1 MNEEEKKRLDES
13 EPQTE
18 TDAEQTPPIP
28 ESEAAE
34 SSSECEEEEEMEDAA
49 VSEDENGDESVPEPE
64 AEQPQQEPQQEPQPQ
79 QQPMEKML
87 TQSQVNE
94 LVGRARQ
101 EGRESALKELYGR
114 YGVSG
119 DSELN
124 DVFGRGQAY
133 LTLDDDFKA
142 EQSSNKALLAENAL
156 LKTKVDESR
165 WEDIKAIL
173 GSKNMDITPE
183 NIEAEIPTHPEWRQT
198 VVAQQQQQ
206 AQAQPQQD
214 SLQPQQQPQQAV
226 LRKLGSESTAKDG
239 GNGDDEESEQ
249 ERAMKLFGF
258 NKEKRKGEK
267 RIMTLE
273 EAKAAIEDLKAQGE
287 TEDDILKVLYGMFT
301 EDKLSLSDLRTFIGI
316 LGYEFTE
323 EFEAMSD
330 EDKKTKGWEQEDDP
344 EKSGVDKEEIEKAKE
359 FGDDEGE
366 EKEPEEPEEESE
378 DDEKKRAMKLFGLD
392 K

>member
-18 TDAEQTPPIP
+18 TDAEQQPPIQEP
-28 ESEAAE
+28 EAAE
-34 SSSECEEEEEMEDAA
+34 SSSSSECEEEEETAETADA

-64 AEQPQQEPQQEPQPQ
+64 AEQQQPQQEQP

-198 VVAQQQQQ
+198 VSVQQQPQV
-206 AQAQPQQD
+206 QAQPQQD
-214 SLQPQQQPQQAV
+214 SPLQAQQPQPQQQQAV
-226 LRKLGSESTAKDG
+226 LRKLGSESTAKNG
-239 GNGDDEESEQ
+239 GNGDDEESEKEQ
-249 ERAMKLFGF
+249 AMRLFGF
-258 NKEKRKGEK
+258 NK
-267 RIMTLE
+267 
-273 EAKAAIEDLKAQGE
+273 
-287 TEDDILKVLYGMFT
+287 
-301 EDKLSLSDLRTFIGI
+301 
-316 LGYEFTE
+316 
-323 EFEAMSD
+323 
-330 EDKKTKGWEQEDDP
+330 
-344 EKSGVDKEEIEKAKE
+344 
-359 FGDDEGE
+359 
-366 EKEPEEPEEESE
+366 
-378 DDEKKRAMKLFGLD
+378 
-392 K
+392 

>member
-1 MNEEEKKRLDES
+1 MNEEEKKRLSESEVVGDES
-13 EPQTE
+13 SEASSEVANESECSQAE
-18 TDAEQTPPIP
+18 TDNTQPTM
-28 ESEAAE
+28 SEP
-34 SSSECEEEEEMEDAA
+34 A
-49 VSEDENGDESVPEPE
+49 VSEDENGDESEPEPE
-64 AEQPQQEPQQEPQPQ
+64 AEAEPQQEPQPQQPQ

-198 VVAQQQQQ
+198 VVAAAQ

-214 SLQPQQQPQQAV
+214 SLQPQPQQQAV
-226 LRKLGSESTAKDG
+226 LRKLGSESTAKD
-239 GNGDDEESEQ
+239 GDDEESEQ

-258 NKEKRKGEK
+258 NK
-267 RIMTLE
+267 
-273 EAKAAIEDLKAQGE
+273 
-287 TEDDILKVLYGMFT
+287 
-301 EDKLSLSDLRTFIGI
+301 
-316 LGYEFTE
+316 
-323 EFEAMSD
+323 
-330 EDKKTKGWEQEDDP
+330 
-344 EKSGVDKEEIEKAKE
+344 
-359 FGDDEGE
+359 
-366 EKEPEEPEEESE
+366 
-378 DDEKKRAMKLFGLD
+378 
-392 K
+392 

>member
-13 EPQTE
+13 TDDHSQTE
-18 TDAEQTPPIP
+18 ADAEQQPPIP
-28 ESEAAE
+28 EPEAAE
-34 SSSECEEEEEMEDAA
+34 SSSECDEEETAAEADAD
-49 VSEDENGDESVPEPE
+49 SEDENGDESEPEPE
-64 AEQPQQEPQQEPQPQ
+64 AAEQQQPQQEPQPQQQ

-198 VVAQQQQQ
+198 VVAAAQ

-226 LRKLGSESTAKDG
+226 LRKLGSESTAKNG

-249 ERAMKLFGF
+249 EQAMKLFGF
-258 NKEKRKGEK
+258 NK
-267 RIMTLE
+267 
-273 EAKAAIEDLKAQGE
+273 
-287 TEDDILKVLYGMFT
+287 
-301 EDKLSLSDLRTFIGI
+301 
-316 LGYEFTE
+316 
-323 EFEAMSD
+323 
-330 EDKKTKGWEQEDDP
+330 
-344 EKSGVDKEEIEKAKE
+344 
-359 FGDDEGE
+359 
-366 EKEPEEPEEESE
+366 
-378 DDEKKRAMKLFGLD
+378 
-392 K
+392 

>member
-1 MNEEEKKRLDES
+1 MNEEEKKRLSES
-13 EPQTE
+13 EVDDANGAE
-18 TDAEQTPPIP
+18 T
-28 ESEAAE
+28 
-34 SSSECEEEEEMEDAA
+34 SSEVTNEPEPEPQAEADNPQPTMSEPEPEAEPA

-64 AEQPQQEPQQEPQPQ
+64 QQQQQQQQQ

-119 DSELN
+119 DTELN

-133 LTLDDDFKA
+133 VTLDDDFRA

-183 NIEAEIPTHPEWRQT
+183 NIEAEIPTHPEWRQMAA
-198 VVAQQQQQ
+198 VAQPQP
-206 AQAQPQQD
+206 QAQPQQD
-214 SLQPQQQPQQAV
+214 SLQPQQQQQAV

-239 GNGDDEESEQ
+239 GNGDDDESEQ

-258 NKEKRKGEK
+258 NK
-267 RIMTLE
+267 
-273 EAKAAIEDLKAQGE
+273 
-287 TEDDILKVLYGMFT
+287 
-301 EDKLSLSDLRTFIGI
+301 
-316 LGYEFTE
+316 
-323 EFEAMSD
+323 
-330 EDKKTKGWEQEDDP
+330 
-344 EKSGVDKEEIEKAKE
+344 
-359 FGDDEGE
+359 
-366 EKEPEEPEEESE
+366 
-378 DDEKKRAMKLFGLD
+378 
-392 K
+392 

>member
-1 MNEEEKKRLDES
+1 MNEEEKKRLSES
-13 EPQTE
+13 SETSSEVTNEPEPQAE
-18 TDAEQTPPIP
+18 TDNPQP
-28 ESEAAE
+28 EAAE
-34 SSSECEEEEEMEDAA
+34 PA
-49 VSEDENGDESVPEPE
+49 VSEDGNGDESVPEPE
-64 AEQPQQEPQQEPQPQ
+64 AEQQQPQEEEQQ

-133 LTLDDDFKA
+133 VTLDDDFKA

-183 NIEAEIPTHPEWRQT
+183 NIEAEIPTHPEWRQIAAA
-198 VVAQQQQQ
+198 AQQPQ
-206 AQAQPQQD
+206 AQSQPQPQQD
-214 SLQPQQQPQQAV
+214 SLQPQPQQQQQAV

-258 NKEKRKGEK
+258 NK
-267 RIMTLE
+267 
-273 EAKAAIEDLKAQGE
+273 
-287 TEDDILKVLYGMFT
+287 
-301 EDKLSLSDLRTFIGI
+301 
-316 LGYEFTE
+316 
-323 EFEAMSD
+323 
-330 EDKKTKGWEQEDDP
+330 
-344 EKSGVDKEEIEKAKE
+344 
-359 FGDDEGE
+359 
-366 EKEPEEPEEESE
+366 
-378 DDEKKRAMKLFGLD
+378 
-392 K
+392 

>member
-1 MNEEEKKRLDES
+1 MNEEEKKRLSES
-13 EPQTE
+13 EVDDANGAETSSEVANEPEAAADNPQ
-18 TDAEQTPPIP
+18 P
-28 ESEAAE
+28 EAAE
-34 SSSECEEEEEMEDAA
+34 TADA
-49 VSEDENGDESVPEPE
+49 VSEDENGDESEPEPE
-64 AEQPQQEPQQEPQPQ
+64 AEQQQPQEEPQPQQ

-198 VVAQQQQQ
+198 VSVQQQQQ

-214 SLQPQQQPQQAV
+214 SLQPQPQPQQAV
-226 LRKLGSESTAKDG
+226 LRKLGSESTAKNG
-239 GNGDDEESEQ
+239 GNGDDEESEKEQ
-249 ERAMKLFGF
+249 AMRLFGF
-258 NKEKRKGEK
+258 NK
-267 RIMTLE
+267 
-273 EAKAAIEDLKAQGE
+273 
-287 TEDDILKVLYGMFT
+287 
-301 EDKLSLSDLRTFIGI
+301 
-316 LGYEFTE
+316 
-323 EFEAMSD
+323 
-330 EDKKTKGWEQEDDP
+330 
-344 EKSGVDKEEIEKAKE
+344 
-359 FGDDEGE
+359 
-366 EKEPEEPEEESE
+366 
-378 DDEKKRAMKLFGLD
+378 
-392 K
+392 

>member
-13 EPQTE
+13 EVDDANGAETSSEVANEREPQAE
-18 TDAEQTPPIP
+18 TDNPQP
-28 ESEAAE
+28 EAAE
-34 SSSECEEEEEMEDAA
+34 TADA
-49 VSEDENGDESVPEPE
+49 VSEDENGDESEPEPE
-64 AEQPQQEPQQEPQPQ
+64 AEQQQPQEEQPQPQPQQ

-198 VVAQQQQQ
+198 VSVQQQQQQQ

-214 SLQPQQQPQQAV
+214 SLQPQPQPQQAV

-258 NKEKRKGEK
+258 NK
-267 RIMTLE
+267 
-273 EAKAAIEDLKAQGE
+273 
-287 TEDDILKVLYGMFT
+287 
-301 EDKLSLSDLRTFIGI
+301 
-316 LGYEFTE
+316 
-323 EFEAMSD
+323 
-330 EDKKTKGWEQEDDP
+330 
-344 EKSGVDKEEIEKAKE
+344 
-359 FGDDEGE
+359 
-366 EKEPEEPEEESE
+366 
-378 DDEKKRAMKLFGLD
+378 
-392 K
+392 

>member
-1 MNEEEKKRLDES
+1 MNEEEKKRLSESEVVGDES
-13 EPQTE
+13 SEASSEVANESESQAE
-18 TDAEQTPPIP
+18 TDNTQPTMSEP
-28 ESEAAE
+28 EPEAVE
-34 SSSECEEEEEMEDAA
+34 TA

-64 AEQPQQEPQQEPQPQ
+64 AEQQQPQQEPQ

-198 VVAQQQQQ
+198 VSVQQQQPQ
-206 AQAQPQQD
+206 AQQPQQD
-214 SLQPQQQPQQAV
+214 SPLQAQQPQQQQQAV
-226 LRKLGSESTAKDG
+226 LRKLGSESTAKNG
-239 GNGDDEESEQ
+239 GNGDDEESEKEQ
-249 ERAMKLFGF
+249 AMRLFGF
-258 NKEKRKGEK
+258 NK
-267 RIMTLE
+267 
-273 EAKAAIEDLKAQGE
+273 
-287 TEDDILKVLYGMFT
+287 
-301 EDKLSLSDLRTFIGI
+301 
-316 LGYEFTE
+316 
-323 EFEAMSD
+323 
-330 EDKKTKGWEQEDDP
+330 
-344 EKSGVDKEEIEKAKE
+344 
-359 FGDDEGE
+359 
-366 EKEPEEPEEESE
+366 
-378 DDEKKRAMKLFGLD
+378 
-392 K
+392 

>member
-1 MNEEEKKRLDES
+1 MNEEEKKRLSES
-13 EPQTE
+13 SETSSEVTNEPEAEPQAE
-18 TDAEQTPPIP
+18 TDNPQP
-28 ESEAAE
+28 EAAE
-34 SSSECEEEEEMEDAA
+34 PA

-64 AEQPQQEPQQEPQPQ
+64 AAEQPQEEPQPQQ

-198 VVAQQQQQ
+198 VSVQQQPQV
-206 AQAQPQQD
+206 QAQPQQD
-214 SLQPQQQPQQAV
+214 SLQPQPQQAV
-226 LRKLGSESTAKDG
+226 LRKLGSESTAKGG
-239 GNGDDEESEQ
+239 GNGDDEESEREQ
-249 ERAMKLFGF
+249 AMKLFGF
-258 NKEKRKGEK
+258 NK
-267 RIMTLE
+267 
-273 EAKAAIEDLKAQGE
+273 
-287 TEDDILKVLYGMFT
+287 
-301 EDKLSLSDLRTFIGI
+301 
-316 LGYEFTE
+316 
-323 EFEAMSD
+323 
-330 EDKKTKGWEQEDDP
+330 
-344 EKSGVDKEEIEKAKE
+344 
-359 FGDDEGE
+359 
-366 EKEPEEPEEESE
+366 
-378 DDEKKRAMKLFGLD
+378 
-392 K
+392 

>member
-13 EPQTE
+13 TDDHSQTE
-18 TDAEQTPPIP
+18 ADAEQNPPIQDP
-28 ESEAAE
+28 EAAE
-34 SSSECEEEEEMEDAA
+34 SSSECEEEEETAAEADA
-49 VSEDENGDESVPEPE
+49 VSEDENGDESEPEPE
-64 AEQPQQEPQQEPQPQ
+64 AAEQQQPQQEPQPQQ

-183 NIEAEIPTHPEWRQT
+183 NIEAEIPTHPEWRPT
-198 VVAQQQQQ
+198 VVAAQQQSQ
-206 AQAQPQQD
+206 AQQPQQD
-214 SLQPQQQPQQAV
+214 SLQPQAQPQPQPQQAV
-226 LRKLGSESTAKDG
+226 LRKLGSESTAKNG
-239 GNGDDEESEQ
+239 GNGDDEESEKEQ
-249 ERAMKLFGF
+249 AMKLFGF
-258 NKEKRKGEK
+258 NK
-267 RIMTLE
+267 
-273 EAKAAIEDLKAQGE
+273 
-287 TEDDILKVLYGMFT
+287 
-301 EDKLSLSDLRTFIGI
+301 
-316 LGYEFTE
+316 
-323 EFEAMSD
+323 
-330 EDKKTKGWEQEDDP
+330 
-344 EKSGVDKEEIEKAKE
+344 
-359 FGDDEGE
+359 
-366 EKEPEEPEEESE
+366 
-378 DDEKKRAMKLFGLD
+378 
-392 K
+392 

>member
-1 MNEEEKKRLDES
+1 MNEEEKKRLSESEVVGDES
-13 EPQTE
+13 SEASSEVANESESQAE
-18 TDAEQTPPIP
+18 TDNTQPTMSEP
-28 ESEAAE
+28 EPEAVE
-34 SSSECEEEEEMEDAA
+34 TA

-64 AEQPQQEPQQEPQPQ
+64 AEQQPQQEPQQQ

-198 VVAQQQQQ
+198 VSVQQQSQV
-206 AQAQPQQD
+206 QAQPQQD
-214 SLQPQQQPQQAV
+214 SLQPQQQAV
-226 LRKLGSESTAKDG
+226 LRKLGSESTAKNG
-239 GNGDDEESEQ
+239 ENGDDEESEQ

-258 NKEKRKGEK
+258 NK
-267 RIMTLE
+267 
-273 EAKAAIEDLKAQGE
+273 
-287 TEDDILKVLYGMFT
+287 
-301 EDKLSLSDLRTFIGI
+301 
-316 LGYEFTE
+316 
-323 EFEAMSD
+323 
-330 EDKKTKGWEQEDDP
+330 
-344 EKSGVDKEEIEKAKE
+344 
-359 FGDDEGE
+359 
-366 EKEPEEPEEESE
+366 
-378 DDEKKRAMKLFGLD
+378 
-392 K
+392 

>member
-13 EPQTE
+13 TDDHSQTE
-18 TDAEQTPPIP
+18 ADAEQQPPIQDP
-28 ESEAAE
+28 EAAE
-34 SSSECEEEEEMEDAA
+34 CSECEEEETEETA
-49 VSEDENGDESVPEPE
+49 VSEDENGDESEPEPE
-64 AEQPQQEPQQEPQPQ
+64 AEPQQQ

-198 VVAQQQQQ
+198 VSVQQQQQSQ

-214 SLQPQQQPQQAV
+214 SPLQAQPQPQQQQQAV
-226 LRKLGSESTAKDG
+226 LRKLGSESTAKGG

-258 NKEKRKGEK
+258 NK
-267 RIMTLE
+267 
-273 EAKAAIEDLKAQGE
+273 
-287 TEDDILKVLYGMFT
+287 
-301 EDKLSLSDLRTFIGI
+301 
-316 LGYEFTE
+316 
-323 EFEAMSD
+323 
-330 EDKKTKGWEQEDDP
+330 
-344 EKSGVDKEEIEKAKE
+344 
-359 FGDDEGE
+359 
-366 EKEPEEPEEESE
+366 
-378 DDEKKRAMKLFGLD
+378 
-392 K
+392 

>member
-1 MNEEEKKRLDES
+1 MNEEEKKRLSESEVVGDES
-13 EPQTE
+13 SEASSEVANESESQAE
-18 TDAEQTPPIP
+18 TDNTQPTMSEP
-28 ESEAAE
+28 EPEAVE
-34 SSSECEEEEEMEDAA
+34 TA
-49 VSEDENGDESVPEPE
+49 VSEDENGDESEPEPE
-64 AEQPQQEPQQEPQPQ
+64 AEPQPQPQQEQPQPQ

-198 VVAQQQQQ
+198 VSVQQQQQ
-206 AQAQPQQD
+206 AQQPQQD
-214 SLQPQQQPQQAV
+214 SLQPQQQQVQPQQQAV
-226 LRKLGSESTAKDG
+226 LRKLGSESTAKNG
-239 GNGDDEESEQ
+239 ENGDDEESEKEQ
-249 ERAMKLFGF
+249 AMRLFGF
-258 NKEKRKGEK
+258 NK
-267 RIMTLE
+267 
-273 EAKAAIEDLKAQGE
+273 
-287 TEDDILKVLYGMFT
+287 
-301 EDKLSLSDLRTFIGI
+301 
-316 LGYEFTE
+316 
-323 EFEAMSD
+323 
-330 EDKKTKGWEQEDDP
+330 
-344 EKSGVDKEEIEKAKE
+344 
-359 FGDDEGE
+359 
-366 EKEPEEPEEESE
+366 
-378 DDEKKRAMKLFGLD
+378 
-392 K
+392 

>member
-13 EPQTE
+13 TDDHSQTE
-18 TDAEQTPPIP
+18 TDAEQNPPIQEP
-28 ESEAAE
+28 EAAE
-34 SSSECEEEEEMEDAA
+34 SSECSECEEEEMEDAA
-49 VSEDENGDESVPEPE
+49 VSEDENGDESEPEPE
-64 AEQPQQEPQQEPQPQ
+64 AAEQQPQPQQ

-198 VVAQQQQQ
+198 VSVQQQ
-206 AQAQPQQD
+206 QAQPQQD
-214 SLQPQQQPQQAV
+214 SLQPQPQQQQAV
-226 LRKLGSESTAKDG
+226 LRKLGSESTAKNG
-239 GNGDDEESEQ
+239 ENGDDEESEKEQ
-249 ERAMKLFGF
+249 AMKLFGF
-258 NKEKRKGEK
+258 NK
-267 RIMTLE
+267 
-273 EAKAAIEDLKAQGE
+273 
-287 TEDDILKVLYGMFT
+287 
-301 EDKLSLSDLRTFIGI
+301 
-316 LGYEFTE
+316 
-323 EFEAMSD
+323 
-330 EDKKTKGWEQEDDP
+330 
-344 EKSGVDKEEIEKAKE
+344 
-359 FGDDEGE
+359 
-366 EKEPEEPEEESE
+366 
-378 DDEKKRAMKLFGLD
+378 
-392 K
+392 

>member
-1 MNEEEKKRLDES
+1 MNEEEKKRLSES
-13 EPQTE
+13 EVDDANGAETSSEVTNESESQAE
-18 TDAEQTPPIP
+18 TDNTQPTMSEP
-28 ESEAAE
+28 EPEAVE
-34 SSSECEEEEEMEDAA
+34 TA
-49 VSEDENGDESVPEPE
+49 VSEDENGDESEPEPE
-64 AEQPQQEPQQEPQPQ
+64 AEQQQPQEEQPQPQPQQ

-198 VVAQQQQQ
+198 VSVQQQQQQQ

-214 SLQPQQQPQQAV
+214 SLQPQPQPQQAV

-258 NKEKRKGEK
+258 NK
-267 RIMTLE
+267 
-273 EAKAAIEDLKAQGE
+273 
-287 TEDDILKVLYGMFT
+287 
-301 EDKLSLSDLRTFIGI
+301 
-316 LGYEFTE
+316 
-323 EFEAMSD
+323 
-330 EDKKTKGWEQEDDP
+330 
-344 EKSGVDKEEIEKAKE
+344 
-359 FGDDEGE
+359 
-366 EKEPEEPEEESE
+366 
-378 DDEKKRAMKLFGLD
+378 
-392 K
+392 

>member
-1 MNEEEKKRLDES
+1 MNEEEKKRLSESEVVGDES
-13 EPQTE
+13 SEASSEVANEPESQAE
-18 TDAEQTPPIP
+18 TDNTQPTMSEP
-28 ESEAAE
+28 EPEAAE
-34 SSSECEEEEEMEDAA
+34 TA

-64 AEQPQQEPQQEPQPQ
+64 AEQQPQEEPQPQQ

-183 NIEAEIPTHPEWRQT
+183 NIEAEIPTHPEWRPT
-198 VVAQQQQQ
+198 VVAAQQQSQ

-214 SLQPQQQPQQAV
+214 SLQPQQQPQQQAV
-226 LRKLGSESTAKDG
+226 LRKLGSESTAKNG
-239 GNGDDEESEQ
+239 GNGDDEESEKEQ
-249 ERAMKLFGF
+249 AMKLFGF
-258 NKEKRKGEK
+258 NK
-267 RIMTLE
+267 
-273 EAKAAIEDLKAQGE
+273 
-287 TEDDILKVLYGMFT
+287 
-301 EDKLSLSDLRTFIGI
+301 
-316 LGYEFTE
+316 
-323 EFEAMSD
+323 
-330 EDKKTKGWEQEDDP
+330 
-344 EKSGVDKEEIEKAKE
+344 
-359 FGDDEGE
+359 
-366 EKEPEEPEEESE
+366 
-378 DDEKKRAMKLFGLD
+378 
-392 K
+392 

>member
-1 MNEEEKKRLDES
+1 MNEEEKKRLSDES
-13 EPQTE
+13 VPTSEVDDANGAETSSGDGEPEPQAE
-18 TDAEQTPPIP
+18 TDNTQPPMP
-28 ESEAAE
+28 EP
-34 SSSECEEEEEMEDAA
+34 A
-49 VSEDENGDESVPEPE
+49 VSEDGNGDESVPEPE
-64 AEQPQQEPQQEPQPQ
+64 AEQQQ

-101 EGRESALKELYGR
+101 EGRESALRELYGR

-133 LTLDDDFKA
+133 VTLDDDFKA

-183 NIEAEIPTHPEWRQT
+183 NIEAEIPTHPEWRQIAA
-198 VVAQQQQQ
+198 AQPQP
-206 AQAQPQQD
+206 QAQPQQD
-214 SLQPQQQPQQAV
+214 SLQPQQQQQQAV

-239 GNGDDEESEQ
+239 GNGDDEESEK

-258 NKEKRKGEK
+258 NK
-267 RIMTLE
+267 
-273 EAKAAIEDLKAQGE
+273 
-287 TEDDILKVLYGMFT
+287 
-301 EDKLSLSDLRTFIGI
+301 
-316 LGYEFTE
+316 
-323 EFEAMSD
+323 
-330 EDKKTKGWEQEDDP
+330 
-344 EKSGVDKEEIEKAKE
+344 
-359 FGDDEGE
+359 
-366 EKEPEEPEEESE
+366 
-378 DDEKKRAMKLFGLD
+378 
-392 K
+392 

>member
-1 MNEEEKKRLDES
+1 MNEEEKKRLGES
-13 EPQTE
+13 SEASSEVTNEPEAEPQAE
-18 TDAEQTPPIP
+18 TDNPQP
-28 ESEAAE
+28 EAAE
-34 SSSECEEEEEMEDAA
+34 PA
-49 VSEDENGDESVPEPE
+49 VSEDGNGDESVPEPE
-64 AEQPQQEPQQEPQPQ
+64 AET

-101 EGRESALKELYGR
+101 EGRESALRELYGR

-133 LTLDDDFKA
+133 VTLDDDFKA

-183 NIEAEIPTHPEWRQT
+183 NIEAEIPTHPEWRQI
-198 VVAQQQQQ
+198 AAAQPQQQPQSQ
-206 AQAQPQQD
+206 PQPQQD
-214 SLQPQQQPQQAV
+214 SLQPQQQQQAV

-239 GNGDDEESEQ
+239 GNGDDEESEK

-258 NKEKRKGEK
+258 NK
-267 RIMTLE
+267 
-273 EAKAAIEDLKAQGE
+273 
-287 TEDDILKVLYGMFT
+287 
-301 EDKLSLSDLRTFIGI
+301 
-316 LGYEFTE
+316 
-323 EFEAMSD
+323 
-330 EDKKTKGWEQEDDP
+330 
-344 EKSGVDKEEIEKAKE
+344 
-359 FGDDEGE
+359 
-366 EKEPEEPEEESE
+366 
-378 DDEKKRAMKLFGLD
+378 
-392 K
+392 

>member
-13 EPQTE
+13 EVVGDESSEASSEVANESESQAE
-18 TDAEQTPPIP
+18 TDNTQPTMSEP
-28 ESEAAE
+28 EPEAVE
-34 SSSECEEEEEMEDAA
+34 TA
-49 VSEDENGDESVPEPE
+49 VSEDGNGDESVPEPE
-64 AEQPQQEPQQEPQPQ
+64 AQQQQPQQEQPQQ

-198 VVAQQQQQ
+198 VSVQQQQQQ

-214 SLQPQQQPQQAV
+214 SLQPQPQQQPQQQAV
-226 LRKLGSESTAKDG
+226 LRKLGSESTAKGG

-258 NKEKRKGEK
+258 NK
-267 RIMTLE
+267 
-273 EAKAAIEDLKAQGE
+273 
-287 TEDDILKVLYGMFT
+287 
-301 EDKLSLSDLRTFIGI
+301 
-316 LGYEFTE
+316 
-323 EFEAMSD
+323 
-330 EDKKTKGWEQEDDP
+330 
-344 EKSGVDKEEIEKAKE
+344 
-359 FGDDEGE
+359 
-366 EKEPEEPEEESE
+366 
-378 DDEKKRAMKLFGLD
+378 
-392 K
+392 

>member
-1 MNEEEKKRLDES
+1 MNEEEKKRLSESEVVGDES
-13 EPQTE
+13 SEASSEVANEPESQAE
-18 TDAEQTPPIP
+18 TDNTQPTMSEP
-28 ESEAAE
+28 EPEAVE
-34 SSSECEEEEEMEDAA
+34 TA

-64 AEQPQQEPQQEPQPQ
+64 AEQQQPQQESQP

-198 VVAQQQQQ
+198 VSVQQQS
-206 AQAQPQQD
+206 QAQPQQD
-214 SLQPQQQPQQAV
+214 SPQPQQQPQQPQQQAV
-226 LRKLGSESTAKDG
+226 LRKLGSESTAKNG
-239 GNGDDEESEQ
+239 GNGDDEESEKEQ
-249 ERAMKLFGF
+249 AMKLFGF
-258 NKEKRKGEK
+258 NK
-267 RIMTLE
+267 
-273 EAKAAIEDLKAQGE
+273 
-287 TEDDILKVLYGMFT
+287 
-301 EDKLSLSDLRTFIGI
+301 
-316 LGYEFTE
+316 
-323 EFEAMSD
+323 
-330 EDKKTKGWEQEDDP
+330 
-344 EKSGVDKEEIEKAKE
+344 
-359 FGDDEGE
+359 
-366 EKEPEEPEEESE
+366 
-378 DDEKKRAMKLFGLD
+378 
-392 K
+392 

>member
-1 MNEEEKKRLDES
+1 
-13 EPQTE
+13 
-18 TDAEQTPPIP
+18 
-28 ESEAAE
+28 
-34 SSSECEEEEEMEDAA
+34 
-49 VSEDENGDESVPEPE
+49 
-64 AEQPQQEPQQEPQPQ
+64 
-79 QQPMEKML
+79 MEKML

-198 VVAQQQQQ
+198 VSVQQQQQQQ

-214 SLQPQQQPQQAV
+214 SLQPQPQPQQAV

-258 NKEKRKGEK
+258 NK
-267 RIMTLE
+267 
-273 EAKAAIEDLKAQGE
+273 
-287 TEDDILKVLYGMFT
+287 
-301 EDKLSLSDLRTFIGI
+301 
-316 LGYEFTE
+316 
-323 EFEAMSD
+323 
-330 EDKKTKGWEQEDDP
+330 
-344 EKSGVDKEEIEKAKE
+344 
-359 FGDDEGE
+359 
-366 EKEPEEPEEESE
+366 
-378 DDEKKRAMKLFGLD
+378 
-392 K
+392 

>member
-1 MNEEEKKRLDES
+1 MNEEEKKRLSESEVVGDES
-13 EPQTE
+13 SEASSEVANESESQAE
-18 TDAEQTPPIP
+18 TDNTQPTMSEP
-28 ESEAAE
+28 EPEAVE
-34 SSSECEEEEEMEDAA
+34 TA
-49 VSEDENGDESVPEPE
+49 VSEDENGDESEPEPE
-64 AEQPQQEPQQEPQPQ
+64 AEPQPQPQQEPQQ

-198 VVAQQQQQ
+198 VSVQQQQQ
-206 AQAQPQQD
+206 AQQPQQD
-214 SLQPQQQPQQAV
+214 SLQPQQQPQQPQQQAV
-226 LRKLGSESTAKDG
+226 LRKLGSESTAKNG
-239 GNGDDEESEQ
+239 ENGDDEESEKEQ
-249 ERAMKLFGF
+249 AMRLFGF
-258 NKEKRKGEK
+258 NK
-267 RIMTLE
+267 
-273 EAKAAIEDLKAQGE
+273 
-287 TEDDILKVLYGMFT
+287 
-301 EDKLSLSDLRTFIGI
+301 
-316 LGYEFTE
+316 
-323 EFEAMSD
+323 
-330 EDKKTKGWEQEDDP
+330 
-344 EKSGVDKEEIEKAKE
+344 
-359 FGDDEGE
+359 
-366 EKEPEEPEEESE
+366 
-378 DDEKKRAMKLFGLD
+378 
-392 K
+392 

>member
-1 MNEEEKKRLDES
+1 MNEEEKKRLSESEVVGDES
-13 EPQTE
+13 SEASSEVANESESQAE
-18 TDAEQTPPIP
+18 TDNTQPTMSEP
-28 ESEAAE
+28 EPEAVE
-34 SSSECEEEEEMEDAA
+34 TA
-49 VSEDENGDESVPEPE
+49 VSEDENGDESEPEPE
-64 AEQPQQEPQQEPQPQ
+64 AEPQQEPQQEPQPQQ

-183 NIEAEIPTHPEWRQT
+183 NIEAEIPTHPEWRPT
-198 VVAQQQQQ
+198 VAVQQ
-206 AQAQPQQD
+206 QPQQD
-214 SLQPQQQPQQAV
+214 SLQPQQQPQQPQQQAV
-226 LRKLGSESTAKDG
+226 LRKLGSESTAKNG
-239 GNGDDEESEQ
+239 ENGDDEESEKEQ
-249 ERAMKLFGF
+249 AMRLFGF
-258 NKEKRKGEK
+258 NK
-267 RIMTLE
+267 
-273 EAKAAIEDLKAQGE
+273 
-287 TEDDILKVLYGMFT
+287 
-301 EDKLSLSDLRTFIGI
+301 
-316 LGYEFTE
+316 
-323 EFEAMSD
+323 
-330 EDKKTKGWEQEDDP
+330 
-344 EKSGVDKEEIEKAKE
+344 
-359 FGDDEGE
+359 
-366 EKEPEEPEEESE
+366 
-378 DDEKKRAMKLFGLD
+378 
-392 K
+392 

>member
-1 MNEEEKKRLDES
+1 MNEEEKKRLSES
-13 EPQTE
+13 EVDDANGAETSSEVANEPEPQAE
-18 TDAEQTPPIP
+18 T
-28 ESEAAE
+28 EAADNTQPTM
-34 SSSECEEEEEMEDAA
+34 SEPA

-64 AEQPQQEPQQEPQPQ
+64 AAEPQQEQPQQEP

-183 NIEAEIPTHPEWRQT
+183 NIEAEIPTHPEWRQM
-198 VVAQQQQQ
+198 AAAQPQQQPQV
-206 AQAQPQQD
+206 QAQPQQD
-214 SLQPQQQPQQAV
+214 SLQPQQQAV
-226 LRKLGSESTAKDG
+226 LRKLGSESTAKGG

-258 NKEKRKGEK
+258 NK
-267 RIMTLE
+267 
-273 EAKAAIEDLKAQGE
+273 
-287 TEDDILKVLYGMFT
+287 
-301 EDKLSLSDLRTFIGI
+301 
-316 LGYEFTE
+316 
-323 EFEAMSD
+323 
-330 EDKKTKGWEQEDDP
+330 
-344 EKSGVDKEEIEKAKE
+344 
-359 FGDDEGE
+359 
-366 EKEPEEPEEESE
+366 
-378 DDEKKRAMKLFGLD
+378 
-392 K
+392 

>member
-1 MNEEEKKRLDES
+1 MNEEEKKRLSES
-13 EPQTE
+13 EVDDANGAEASSEVANESEHSQAE
-18 TDAEQTPPIP
+18 TDNIQPTMSEP
-28 ESEAAE
+28 EPEAAE
-34 SSSECEEEEEMEDAA
+34 TA

-64 AEQPQQEPQQEPQPQ
+64 AEAEPQQPQQEPQPQQ

-198 VVAQQQQQ
+198 VVAAAQ

-214 SLQPQQQPQQAV
+214 SLQPQQQPQPQQQAV
-226 LRKLGSESTAKDG
+226 LRKLGSESTAKNG
-239 GNGDDEESEQ
+239 GNGDDEESEKEQ
-249 ERAMKLFGF
+249 AMKLFGF
-258 NKEKRKGEK
+258 NK
-267 RIMTLE
+267 
-273 EAKAAIEDLKAQGE
+273 
-287 TEDDILKVLYGMFT
+287 
-301 EDKLSLSDLRTFIGI
+301 
-316 LGYEFTE
+316 
-323 EFEAMSD
+323 
-330 EDKKTKGWEQEDDP
+330 
-344 EKSGVDKEEIEKAKE
+344 
-359 FGDDEGE
+359 
-366 EKEPEEPEEESE
+366 
-378 DDEKKRAMKLFGLD
+378 
-392 K
+392 